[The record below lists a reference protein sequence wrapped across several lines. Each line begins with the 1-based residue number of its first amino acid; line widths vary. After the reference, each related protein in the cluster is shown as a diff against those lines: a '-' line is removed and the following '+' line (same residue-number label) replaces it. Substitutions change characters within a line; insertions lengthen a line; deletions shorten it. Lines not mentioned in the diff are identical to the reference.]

1 MNSDFQNGFER
12 VSAALLM
19 VWGPSARSLVV
30 VRPGKLSAV
39 PILAI
44 ESLFHVESSLVR
56 FPDPPYGVGRE
67 NEPPRSWEFYFGA
80 R

>member
-1 MNSDFQNGFER
+1 MKFIARELILRRLEKWENGTEKMEVFR
-12 VSAALLM
+12 K
-19 VWGPSARSLVV
+19 
-30 VRPGKLSAV
+30 RPKKEKKINNNI
-39 PILAI
+39 PFIP
-44 ESLFHVESSLVR
+44 FNLVR